1 MKDPNGR
8 ARSTAAVPGAH
19 DPAGPLGTRRTGGG
33 FGVLPFAPDAGP
45 NLPATNATWAWSLRR
60 LARAAV
66 WLLPAYA
73 ILYGAV
79 TMASD
84 GGIGNE
90 PYPADGRPVYLVGWV
105 LAVWL
110 GLLALLALAG
120 LLVTT
125 RSRRSALAGLL
136 ASLAGTVLMLPF
148 TGLAETTPVF
158 GTEARTMVLAG
169 AAVYSVGWFLT
180 GWAVAC
186 SGMFSYGDGLL
197 LMIAAPL
204 VGLAGAL
211 IGSLQTF
218 GAMFVLAAGIGIAY
232 RAGRLVPS
240 AILREAAS
248 ASLATAAGPGSPSGD
263 GLPGPAARS
272 GDGLPGPPAAH

>member
-1 MKDPNGR
+1 MKEPTGR

-19 DPAGPLGTRRTGGG
+19 DPVGPLGTRRTGGG
-33 FGVLPFAPDAGP
+33 FGVLPFIPDPAP
-45 NLPATNATWAWSLRR
+45 NSPATNATWAWSLRR

-73 ILYGAV
+73 VLYGCVA
-79 TMASD
+79 MASD

-125 RSRRSALAGLL
+125 RSRRSALGGLL
-136 ASLAGTVLMLPF
+136 SSLAGTVLMLPF

-169 AAVYSVGWFLT
+169 AFVYSVGWLLT
-180 GWAVAC
+180 GWAVAR
-186 SGMFSYGDGLL
+186 SGVFSYGDGFL

-204 VGLAGAL
+204 LGIAGAL
-211 IGSLQTF
+211 IGPLQTF
-218 GAMFVLAAGIGIAY
+218 GAMFVLAAGIGIGY
-232 RAGRLVPS
+232 RAGRLLPS
-240 AILREAAS
+240 AIMRDAAS
-248 ASLATAAGPGSPSGD
+248 ASVATTTAAVPPGGGGGP
-263 GLPGPAARS
+263 LAA
-272 GDGLPGPPAAH
+272 G